1 MRSRGCSGAA
11 ANQRMKLTGAAILV
25 SPGMKVS
32 QAAPAAYPY
41 RCAAW
46 RTDDGDIQRCCDMA
60 GVTFGQL
67 PEEEAA
73 FLAFVQK
80 TGDIWAR
87 AVAEACKKGLK
98 LR

>member
-1 MRSRGCSGAA
+1 
-11 ANQRMKLTGAAILV
+11 
-25 SPGMKVS
+25 
-32 QAAPAAYPY
+32 
-41 RCAAW
+41 
-46 RTDDGDIQRCCDMA
+46 MA

-73 FLAFVQK
+73 FLAFVQR